1 MVSLLLQ
8 IHNLVVDIEKHQKKE
23 EKYMEL
29 LEDARNTIIE
39 LEKEAQENQRYKKD
53 VELKLYDYEG
63 KVRLLEETI
72 TVSTQFSNKNDCLW
86 LTKFTCNFQ
95 NPDSDS

>member
-72 TVSTQFSNKNDCLW
+72 TVSTQF
-86 LTKFTCNFQ
+86 
-95 NPDSDS
+95 